1 MNIIKSTGT
10 FSFYTLISRI
20 SGYLRDIL
28 IAIFLG
34 SGPVADAFFVAFRIP
49 NTFRRLFGEGSFNAA
64 FVPSYSKELVKG
76 KRKSENFANNI
87 FNFLTI
93 FLLAL
98 VLLVELFMP
107 VFVSLIAPGFKS
119 NPEKFALAIQL
130 TKITFP
136 FILFVSLASFFSAI
150 LNSHNRFAAASA
162 APIILNLVMIGIL
175 VFGKILGEKLVIF
188 LSYGVSIAGFI
199 QAFFLA
205 IFVKRFFEP
214 KLKFNFNISKN
225 VKLFFKKLLPS
236 IFSSGVTQINILV
249 GTIIA
254 SFQASAVSIL
264 YYADRIYQINLAIA
278 GIAIGTVILPKLSF
292 YIQQNKKLDI
302 DKIQN
307 KSLELSLLLSLPAML
322 ALIIA
327 NEEIVS
333 SLFGYGS
340 FDEISVKNSAKALLY
355 FSIGL
360 PAFAL
365 IKIFSSFIFA
375 RDNTKI
381 PFYFSTVSVFI
392 NILISVYYFKDLGF
406 IIIPIATS
414 ISSWVNSIFLY
425 IYLHKEDYFKINKK
439 LIIQI
444 IRVAISTITMGILL
458 QNLLSYFDSELS
470 FENNYKFIYL
480 FVIVILSILIYF
492 VVSLITKAFKLSDIK
507 IKY

>member
-34 SGPVADAFFVAFRIP
+34 SGPIADAFFVAFRIP

-64 FVPSYSKELVKG
+64 FVPSYSKELIKG
-76 KRKSENFANNI
+76 KNKSENFANNI
-87 FNFLTI
+87 FNLLTI
-93 FLLAL
+93 FLLTF
-98 VLLVELFMP
+98 VVLVELFMP
-107 VFVSLIAPGFKS
+107 FFVSLIAPGFKS
-119 NPEKFALAIQL
+119 DPEKFLLATQL

-136 FILFVSLASFFSAI
+136 FIFFVSLASFFSAI
-150 LNSHNRFAAASA
+150 LNSHHRFAAASA
-162 APIILNLVMIGIL
+162 APIILNIIMIVIL
-175 VFGKILGEKLVIF
+175 VFGKILDEKLVIF

-199 QAFFLA
+199 QSVFLI
-205 IFVKRFFEP
+205 IFVKKFFRP
-214 KLKFNFNISKN
+214 KFKFRFNISKE

-254 SFQASAVSIL
+254 SYQASAVSIL
-264 YYADRIYQINLAIA
+264 YYAERIYQINLAIA
-278 GIAIGTVILPKLSF
+278 GIAIGTIILPKLSS
-292 YIQQNKKLDI
+292 YIQQSKKSEI

-327 NEEIVS
+327 NEEIMS

-340 FDEISVKNSAKALLY
+340 FDIISVRNSAEALLY
-355 FSIGL
+355 FSLGL
-360 PAFAL
+360 PAFSL

-375 RDNTKI
+375 RDNTKV
-381 PFYFSTVSVFI
+381 PFYFSSLSVLL
-392 NILISVYYFKDLGF
+392 NILISVYYFRDLGF

-414 ISSWVNSIFLY
+414 ISSWINSILLY
-425 IYLHKEDYFKINKK
+425 IYLHKENYFRLSNKI
-439 LIIQI
+439 IIQI
-444 IRVAISTITMGILL
+444 IRIAVSTIIMGLCL
-458 QNLLSYFDSELS
+458 KNLLFYFESQLS

-480 FVIVILSILIYF
+480 LFLVILSILIYF
-492 VVSLITKAFKLSDIK
+492 IFSLITKAFKLSDIK

>member
-1 MNIIKSTGT
+1 MLK
-10 FSFYTLISRI
+10 
-20 SGYLRDIL
+20 
-28 IAIFLG
+28 
-34 SGPVADAFFVAFRIP
+34 
-49 NTFRRLFGEGSFNAA
+49 
-64 FVPSYSKELVKG
+64 
-76 KRKSENFANNI
+76 
-87 FNFLTI
+87 NFL
-93 FLLAL
+93 
-98 VLLVELFMP
+98 
-107 VFVSLIAPGFKS
+107 
-119 NPEKFALAIQL
+119 NQ
-130 TKITFP
+130 
-136 FILFVSLASFFSAI
+136 
-150 LNSHNRFAAASA
+150 N
-162 APIILNLVMIGIL
+162 
-175 VFGKILGEKLVIF
+175 
-188 LSYGVSIAGFI
+188 
-199 QAFFLA
+199 
-205 IFVKRFFEP
+205 
-214 KLKFNFNISKN
+214 LKFNFNISKE

-278 GIAIGTVILPKLSF
+278 GIAIGTIILPKLSS

-340 FDEISVKNSAKALLY
+340 FDKISVKNSAEALLY

-360 PAFAL
+360 PAFSL

-381 PFYFSTVSVFI
+381 PFYFSTVSVLL

-414 ISSWVNSIFLY
+414 ISSWINSILLY
-425 IYLHKEDYFKINKK
+425 IYLHKENYFKFNKK

-444 IRVAISTITMGILL
+444 IRITVSTIIMGICL
-458 QNLLSYFDSELS
+458 QNLLSYFDSQLS

-480 FVIVILSILIYF
+480 FF
-492 VVSLITKAFKLSDIK
+492 
-507 IKY
+507 